1 MAFLEEASAAIR
13 ASGGRFTPQ
22 RQMIVQL
29 LENEKGHLDADKLYH
44 LAYQKDNSIS
54 LATVYRTLNVLKEAG
69 LIDQRRFSAGHKRA
83 AYEPATTTEHFHLT
97 CRQCGQVIEFQ
108 TGLASMLKDEL
119 EATLSVQVDHVGID
133 VEGLCQSCRRQRDE
147 A

>member
-29 LENEKGHLDADKLYH
+29 LENEKGHLDADALYH
-44 LAYQKDNSIS
+44 LAYQQDSSIS

-69 LIDQRRFSAGHKRA
+69 LIDQRRFSAGRKRA
-83 AYEPATTTEHFHLT
+83 AYEPATAEHFHLT

-108 TGLASMLKDEL
+108 TGLARMLQDEL
-119 EATLSVQVDHVGID
+119 EATLNVQVDQVAID
-133 VEGLCQSCRRQRDE
+133 VEGLCESCRRQK